1 MLLVKWVKHHF
12 WSLGFD
18 QKFLADVVEALK
30 DNSLHILFS
39 ILGYVGVRHFSFC
52 LKNSFKKIVHELRF
66 KVRLRRAS
74 GRRIRLKS

>member
-39 ILGYVGVRHFSFC
+39 ILGYLG
-52 LKNSFKKIVHELRF
+52 E
-66 KVRLRRAS
+66 
-74 GRRIRLKS
+74 